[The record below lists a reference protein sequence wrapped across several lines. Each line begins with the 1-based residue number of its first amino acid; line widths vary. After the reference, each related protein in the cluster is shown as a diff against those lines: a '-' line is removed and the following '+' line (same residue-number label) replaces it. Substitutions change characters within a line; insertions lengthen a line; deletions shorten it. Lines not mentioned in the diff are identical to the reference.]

1 MDKSAL
7 LKEEQLKTYILP
19 VEIEQEDDGRWSA
32 EVSALPG
39 CAVWGYTKEEALK
52 AIKEAAQAY
61 VETLIEQGLA
71 VPAAKE
77 IEVKESPVVSV
88 TV

>member
-1 MDKSAL
+1 
-7 LKEEQLKTYILP
+7 LKTYILP
-19 VEIEQEDDGRWSA
+19 VEVEREEDGRWSA
-32 EVSALPG
+32 VVNALPG
-39 CAVWGYTKEEALK
+39 CAVWGYSKEEALK

-61 VETLIEQGLA
+61 IETLIEQGRA
-71 VPAAKE
+71 IPAAKD